1 MLILC
6 LALAAGCGD
15 WVIHNGDTHGHG
27 HSHMIE
33 HIAEGHGV
41 QIGNETNADIVVT
54 RGSNTVTVVFSKD
67 LLTNIPRDCLFALRF
82 SGPEKDMTEE
92 EFGQFLNDLH
102 DYLLLT
108 YGEGKGPRDTNRP

>member
-1 MLILC
+1 LLILC
-6 LALAAGCGD
+6 LALATGCGE
-15 WVIHNGDTHGHG
+15 WVTHNGDTHGHG

-41 QIGNETNADIVVT
+41 QIGSETNADIVVT

-82 SGPEKDMTEE
+82 SGTAKDIPKRNS
-92 EFGQFLNDLH
+92 GNS
-102 DYLLLT
+102 
-108 YGEGKGPRDTNRP
+108 